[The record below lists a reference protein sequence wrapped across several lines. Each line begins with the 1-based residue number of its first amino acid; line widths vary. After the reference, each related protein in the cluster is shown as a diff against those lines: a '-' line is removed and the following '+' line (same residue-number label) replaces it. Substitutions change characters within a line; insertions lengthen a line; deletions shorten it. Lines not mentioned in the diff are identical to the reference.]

1 MRCIWP
7 GLIESS
13 WLTINN
19 LQQWNQIFQNKQSWK
34 QYTRYAEEKKRA
46 LFLIIVKN
54 KSILSDEI
62 DM

>member
-1 MRCIWP
+1 MRCFWP
-7 GLIESS
+7 GLIDSS

-19 LQQWNQIFQNKQSWK
+19 LQQWNQIVQNKQSWK
-34 QYTRYAEEKKRA
+34 QYTRHAEEKKKD
-46 LFLIIVKN
+46 LFKGIVKN